1 VWSSKLRDGL
11 GRTDMTLEVMPL
23 GRPPFCAE
31 LRQKRLIGTSH
42 NADRLGLGW
51 DGPLRRA

>member
-1 VWSSKLRDGL
+1 VWSSKLSDGL